1 VPCEGRVISR
11 RASLAARPA
20 VREHRPVFRISD
32 FSRLT
37 RVTIK
42 TLRHYDRLGL
52 LAPAYVD
59 PVTRYRWYSAAQ
71 VPRLHRIRALRDL
84 GFSLEDVADIL
95 DQDPGAGALRRRLE
109 RRREEVG
116 RQLAE
121 DARRLAELDAALKEL
136 GQRGSIGIEAAVREI
151 PPLFVAARR
160 ARVVELAHGAEELFE
175 AVETDA
181 AAARIRASGPPLL
194 VYHDRDYR
202 EADADIEAAVP
213 VAPDARTA
221 GGSTLCTIPGH
232 ATAACV
238 VYRGDYDQWA
248 RVGRDLLAWL
258 EARHLVP
265 AGPVREVFLQFP
277 VRDAARLALPPQFI
291 VSSREDLLTEMQI
304 PVRVASN
311 LR

>member
-1 VPCEGRVISR
+1 M
-11 RASLAARPA
+11 
-20 VREHRPVFRISD
+20 FRISD

-52 LAPAYVD
+52 LVPARVD

-71 VPRLHRIRALRDL
+71 VARLHRIRALRDL
-84 GFSLEDVADIL
+84 GFTLEEVADML
-95 DQDPGAGALRRRLE
+95 DRRGGETMLRRRLE
-109 RRREEVG
+109 QRRAEVV
-116 RQLAE
+116 RQLE
-121 DARRLAELDAALKEL
+121 EGARRLAELDAEL
-136 GQRGSIGIEAAVREI
+136 EDRGRRAPADVDAAVRDV

-160 ARVVELAHGAEELFE
+160 ARVANLDRGAEELFE
-175 AVETDA
+175 AVEADA
-181 AAARIRASGPPLL
+181 ADARIRASGPPIL

-213 VAPDARTA
+213 VSSAARKA
-221 GGSTLCTIPGH
+221 GKSTLRTLPGH

-258 EARHLVP
+258 EARRLVP

-277 VRDAARLALPPQFI
+277 ARDAARLKLPRPFL
-291 VSSREDLLTEMQI
+291 VSRREDLVTEMQI
-304 PVRVASN
+304 PVRTDFRKRRASAAG
-311 LR
+311 RAARTGRGR